1 MANQNIYPFQNTSP
15 QQKKGIQFTSELA
28 YFKDLNSIFEDN
40 YSQLHLPWEIY
51 LQP

>member
-15 QQKKGIQFTSELA
+15 RPKEGIQFTSELA
-28 YFKDLNSIFEDN
+28 WFKDLDTVFDDN
-40 YSQLHLPWEIY
+40 YSQLQLPWEIY